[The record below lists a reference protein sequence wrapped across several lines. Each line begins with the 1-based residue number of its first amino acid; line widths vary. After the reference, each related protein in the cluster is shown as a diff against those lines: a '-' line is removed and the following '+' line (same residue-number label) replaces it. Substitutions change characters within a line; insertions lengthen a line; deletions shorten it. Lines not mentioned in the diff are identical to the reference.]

1 MFFANIDK
9 DFNDSEYRKMCYSID
24 VSTMEDYENEVYDIN
39 ADKQQ
44 EKIKMEGIKDYE
56 NNRNE

>member
-39 ADKQQ
+39 ADK
-44 EKIKMEGIKDYE
+44 
-56 NNRNE
+56 